1 MKRTVQNAVILAIG
15 AIFVI
20 SLFAGCQEQQ
30 ATDAKKGRLVA
41 AENIGLK
48 KELDRRDREI
58 ERLKGLHSKEIKR
71 QEELVAKCLEEK
83 GLLQKRVDENIKAQV
98 SEVLAAVIE
107 ENSKLHDEIEGL
119 KTQVQKLQAEL
130 AELKTK
136 PK

>member
-98 SEVLAAVIE
+98 SEVLAAVME

>member
-1 MKRTVQNAVILAIG
+1 MKRTVQNAVVLAIG

-71 QEELVAKCLEEK
+71 QEELVAKCQEEK

-98 SEVLAAVIE
+98 SEVLAAVVE
-107 ENSKLHDEIEGL
+107 ENSKLHGELEGL
-119 KTQVQKLQAEL
+119 KTQVQKLQTEL

>member
-107 ENSKLHDEIEGL
+107 ENSKLHGEIEGL

>member
-71 QEELVAKCLEEK
+71 QEELAAKCLEEK

-98 SEVLAAVIE
+98 SEVLTAVME

-130 AELKTK
+130 VELKTK